1 MQHFLQTLITNLQIK
16 DLIFTGPDFH
26 VNNDRLLAID
36 FNPRPGQFMNILDK
50 VNDYKLFENIVAN
63 KEVTIDNQLL
73 WGCTMLKP
81 GTITELSG
89 VNKIN
94 KYLNAQNTE
103 LATGITIPKFQNL
116 QNKAFN
122 VNLDIVGKNEQELF
136 NKYKQVNQLLQNC
149 ITY

>member
-1 MQHFLQTLITNLQIK
+1 
-16 DLIFTGPDFH
+16 
-26 VNNDRLLAID
+26 
-36 FNPRPGQFMNILDK
+36 
-50 VNDYKLFENIVAN
+50 
-63 KEVTIDNQLL
+63 
-73 WGCTMLKP
+73 MLKP

-94 KYLNAQNTE
+94 KYLNAENTE
-103 LATGITIPKFQNL
+103 LATGMIIPKFQNL

-122 VNLDIVGKNEQELF
+122 VNLNIVGKNEQELF